1 MIKWST
7 TFRCNEVSC
16 SCSYYSFPQTLSLL
30 LSVILSLLISHNSGH
45 IKLLDHHRNIPLLLT
60 RKPQVVLI
68 AFNRVSSWNKAAK
81 ASATQSFKTSILF
94 PQPSTANTTTV
105 IKILSLRSTRSYPCW
120 FGILPKN
127 FTPPTVSAMSYTS
140 HHDYFSNFIGKFRCI
155 SVFFLYNGTQVILGT
170 SRGILFVFFI
180 QVFEKIFFVFC
191 KIHEINIKKN
201 DIAGLTPSFSRHHAR
216 FQSLILKNGLCSFL
230 AIST

>member
-30 LSVILSLLISHNSGH
+30 ISVILSLLISHNSGH

-94 PQPSTANTTTV
+94 PQPSTANTTNRHQNPLTE
-105 IKILSLRSTRSYPCW
+105 IYKK
-120 FGILPKN
+120 LPLLIWNLAKEFHPSN
-127 FTPPTVSAMSYTS
+127 SVCHELHKPP
-140 HHDYFSNFIGKFRCI
+140 R
-155 SVFFLYNGTQVILGT
+155 
-170 SRGILFVFFI
+170 LF
-180 QVFEKIFFVFC
+180 
-191 KIHEINIKKN
+191 
-201 DIAGLTPSFSRHHAR
+201 
-216 FQSLILKNGLCSFL
+216 
-230 AIST
+230 